1 MGTVPIT
8 STALRALRVL
18 CAVQVVRVQAV
29 VPLRTAARPLRLA
42 VSRQDRAYLV
52 TQIRRR
58 QDGDGVD
65 WGVGGS
71 SAAAAMMR
79 PHKSS

>member
-1 MGTVPIT
+1 MGAMPTT
-8 STALRALRVL
+8 SMTLRALRVL
-18 CAVQVVRVQAV
+18 WAVQVVRVQAV
-29 VPLRTAARPLRLA
+29 VPLRTAARLRLA
-42 VSRQDRAYLV
+42 VSIQDMAYLV

>member
-42 VSRQDRAYLV
+42 VSRQDTLLHKSDVVKMATGWTGAWGV
-52 TQIRRR
+52 AQRRR
-58 QDGDGVD
+58 
-65 WGVGGS
+65 
-71 SAAAAMMR
+71 R
-79 PHKSS
+79 

>member
-1 MGTVPIT
+1 MGTIPIT

-29 VPLRTAARPLRLA
+29 VPLRTAAR
-42 VSRQDRAYLV
+42 RALGSFETGYLV
-52 TQIRRR
+52 AQIRRR